1 LLLILQELELRIE
14 TQKQTLA
21 SRDDSIKRLMEA
33 MQSKGLGGKFL
44 EEDRLEMERIRTRN
58 IELETRLRHME
69 AIMESKDKDAIKVLL
84 LAYFEYSI

>member
-1 LLLILQELELRIE
+1 MLLILQELELRIE

>member
-1 LLLILQELELRIE
+1 LQELELRIE